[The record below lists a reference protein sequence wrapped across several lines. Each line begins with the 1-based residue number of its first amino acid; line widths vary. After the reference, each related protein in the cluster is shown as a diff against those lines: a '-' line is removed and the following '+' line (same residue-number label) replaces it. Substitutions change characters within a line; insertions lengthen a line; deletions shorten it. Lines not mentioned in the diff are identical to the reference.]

1 MTSTT
6 MMRTLRPIRM
16 SRTSIVPMA
25 HLYLLSLLAAD
36 VAPVD
41 RGVALVVLVAIAVR
55 AAVAVVADAVPV
67 AQAVRP
73 RVAAVETARFGPC
86 FRMSRRE
93 A

>member
-25 HLYLLSLLAAD
+25 HLYLLSLLAD

-41 RGVALVVLVAIAVR
+41 RGVPLVVLVAIAVR

-67 AQAVRP
+67 AQVVRP
-73 RVAAVETARFGPC
+73 RVAAVEIARFGPC
-86 FRMSRRE
+86 LRMSRRE